1 MIYVKMYFC
10 VCLFVCLCQ
19 LDVRLSVQYMSFSAH
34 ADAKGIMQLIS
45 HCEPRNVMLVHGE
58 GAKMQFL
65 QNKIKQEF
73 GVWFAFI
80 AFVFGILF
88 IYFYYFLNNV
98 QTKYYFYTFMC
109 CLLWVGEFF
118 GEGFGFIL
126 LLLWFIKHY

>member
-1 MIYVKMYFC
+1 
-10 VCLFVCLCQ
+10 
-19 LDVRLSVQYMSFSAH
+19 
-34 ADAKGIMQLIS
+34 MQLIS

-88 IYFYYFLNNV
+88 IYIMCKQNITFIHLCVVCCELGNFLGRDLVSFCCCCCFLNIIN
-98 QTKYYFYTFMC
+98 KY
-109 CLLWVGEFF
+109 
-118 GEGFGFIL
+118 
-126 LLLWFIKHY
+126 